1 MATTHYDPSSSS
13 SSSSSSS
20 PATSASTNDAAT
32 SMEQQQEVRVYRDC
46 VRGVRRVA
54 GLKRQQL
61 AAGVDVGV
69 ASGAGLSLLL
79 SPRHIEFAL
88 VIDARCLPTPSSSP
102 SASTTSSSPSS
113 SSSSSDHASGGPRW
127 LGFSYFGYLEN
138 LKRCFR
144 KPHDDLLSYF
154 KIIHVRAPLLVNALF
169 FFLYIPIFYGNYY
182 LFIYLFVGGL

>member
-1 MATTHYDPSSSS
+1 MMSTVPTTHYHPSSSS
-13 SSSSSSS
+13 SSSTS
-20 PATSASTNDAAT
+20 PATTSASTNDAAT
-32 SMEQQQEVRVYRDC
+32 SSMEQQQQEVRVYRDC

-88 VIDARCLPTPSSSP
+88 VIDARCLPTSSSSSSSSP
-102 SASTTSSSPSS
+102 SASTSSSPSSSSS
-113 SSSSSDHASGGPRW
+113 SSSSSDHASGGPQW

-154 KIIHVRAPLLVNALF
+154 KIIHVRAQALLDQSSLF
-169 FFLYIPIFYGNYY
+169 FFYC
-182 LFIYLFVGGL
+182 

>member
-1 MATTHYDPSSSS
+1 MSTVATTHYDPSS

-32 SMEQQQEVRVYRDC
+32 SMEQQQQQEVRVYRDC

-88 VIDARCLPTPSSSP
+88 VIDARCLPTPSSSS
-102 SASTTSSSPSS
+102 SASTSSSASASTSSSSSS
-113 SSSSSDHASGGPRW
+113 SSSSSDHASGGPQW

-154 KIIHVRAPLLVNALF
+154 KIIHVRA
-169 FFLYIPIFYGNYY
+169 
-182 LFIYLFVGGL
+182 